1 MWTAYAPSSGRKH
14 RLRARK
20 YFDDVQ
26 SVTRAQRVLMLLVE
40 SGVAYCLLWVCIVP
54 LPHLPLSSRPRV
66 LNPCPR

>member
-54 LPHLPLSSRPRV
+54 LPPSLSLSRRDPEH
-66 LNPCPR
+66 